1 MSIHV
6 TVNADPM
13 CVRRS
18 GLMFSDLEQ
27 IKKYERGRRRRLRL
41 EQVRQQSKNIASKIL
56 EQTKNITR
64 KELNNLENDENSKL
78 KRLHEEKLME
88 IQRRYQEDMEEIGL
102 AHESAL
108 AQPDVD
114 AILREKK
121 CKNQLIANERGKEAV
136 KRLKESTKI
145 DDNINK
151 QQERLRQ
158 VREIEDIRSSMIAN
172 LPKKKSIMKQKD
184 IDIIPTTS
192 SSTTVKPSQSSI
204 IENTATVCRKTTKQ
218 SPKKRVGKKIR
229 SKLSSYKSPKSKV
242 TIINSKKSPPQQ
254 IGVEIHRENTDELNP
269 INTEYTEVPCYSQCY
284 RKSDTESDK
293 ITSNQLSSANKDEKL
308 LKYNPSD
315 YQNDICSSNQS
326 SISSIITDDSSYFSD
341 RPSVAPI
348 ISDDLSTSKHQT
360 VLINNEIKLYDHKT
374 REKSVYNHPEG
385 LVERENIKCVPN
397 ATEMARKIA
406 EIENNNP
413 NKLKNQ
419 RLIAKKRGDDAI
431 LRNKVRRD
439 YENLMNNLDHLS
451 REERKLKSTQVNNS
465 INYNNYMNQSRRK
478 ELNDIRERKLDRA
491 YEIAIG
497 DIPDSDPEAIITLHS
512 RNDSPLSEKNNDV
525 AWETPPIDDNNELLS
540 REEQIL
546 DMLKKVER
554 QKRLLLQEFGA
565 TLPNDVFS
573 ASMTPLFIDND
584 KNEQVSSNNFEIK
597 SAVVQSPE
605 IKVINM
611 SQTNNKKTPK
621 SKKKIKKPLKS
632 ISQTS
637 TGTSEIAVQTQSQD
651 DKDKNVNGED
661 KSIQVE
667 LSPERINNLSKNLN
681 DTRKSEIPEHI
692 DPVVTII
699 THSHSDISTADSS
712 NHGVV
717 INVGH
722 GRVDITPKKLPKR
735 IETRSLP
742 SSKSGSPIK
751 RLSID
756 SKTSISAPASRAVT
770 PDNNYQD
777 ITDESTNSTTTQ
789 TSSIFEERKNS
800 TKQRKNATNRTK
812 TNYPRGANVSIDTDN
827 LSPEIKSHDV
837 SINQPYLLPR
847 RRIKYKERSDTST
860 SYASLPPVNPQQY
873 NNDGIFSN
881 FSSILELVDSSANE
895 TINRMRAN
903 VSPVSTPETPSPRT
917 MRIPSNIPNIER
929 ITRILKFNSKIDTD
943 NNEQTVHEREILN
956 QRRVI
961 RRKIPIYQHE
971 LLTYSSPSSDNI
983 EDYEYTDE
991 NNDEF
996 EAMKHEEE
1004 LQNSCTEKIASL
1016 TALIEKLRDE
1026 KRDIELSML
1035 APSDDTVLMKLP
1047 SPKLKPGSR
1056 VQELQNLVEN
1066 IELIHDELAKTLAES
1081 GNNLIM
1087 KNNGKMDQL
1096 VSSPVYSDEVSPVM
1110 NADNFKGKPR
1120 IISDERVHFDLR
1132 RIRRTHDEIQTAK
1145 IDKIYQHHDIN
1156 DNNIVEKLSQ
1166 EILELSKNVGMK
1178 DISSKMPEKNDQWD
1192 KNDVEFTPI
1201 LADIPKI
1208 SNKSPGSSGGNGQL
1222 GTDTNF
1228 VARQELSTIDE
1239 LDTTDTATRSYISAK
1254 HSPKKQQR
1262 TPSKRQQT
1270 NNKHVSINNQETPTN
1285 NENPSTSMRKSPI
1298 NNSEKNDKHTSP
1310 LSTSKKHQQR
1320 QEQRNDNNTGE
1331 NLSIEKSVKSPD
1343 SFLTHY
1349 SARNFGGGDFF
1360 DRINIKNAITSYET
1374 KIKCEKKLSSSSNSL
1389 SGFSGI
1395 SHILTTSSS
1404 KSSDIITSQFKTIES
1419 QLEEMGLLSLI
1430 PIARKTREAS
1440 ALSSSSNS
1448 DTTLTINKRTKSSM
1462 KKLHDGNS
1470 LAILDFSDVSSIS
1483 IREAS
1488 KSTER
1493 TVLMKA
1499 RTSTPN
1505 IQNHNYTSEKSN
1517 ATTTSGTSSKSLQDY
1532 SDSLASKILTI
1543 H

>member
-6 TVNADPM
+6 TVNTDPM
-13 CVRRS
+13 CIRRS

-56 EQTKNITR
+56 EQTKNITK
-64 KELNNLENDENSKL
+64 KELINLENNENSKL

-108 AQPDVD
+108 AQPNVD
-114 AILREKK
+114 AILKEKK
-121 CKNQLIANERGKEAV
+121 CKNQLIANERGKEAA
-136 KRLKESTKI
+136 KRLKDSTKI
-145 DDNINK
+145 DDNIIK

-172 LPKKKSIMKQKD
+172 LPKKNSIMKQKD
-184 IDIIPTTS
+184 TEKIPTTS
-192 SSTTVKPSQSSI
+192 STTVVPSQSSI
-204 IENTATVCRKTTKQ
+204 TENAITLCRKTTKQ
-218 SPKKRVGKKIR
+218 SPKKRIGKKIR
-229 SKLSSYKSPKSKV
+229 GKLSSYKSPKPKV
-242 TIINSKKSPPQQ
+242 TINSSKKSSPQR
-254 IGVEIHRENTDELNP
+254 INVEIHRENTDELNP
-269 INTEYTEVPCYSQCY
+269 INIEYNEVPCYSQCY
-284 RKSDTESDK
+284 RKNDSESGK
-293 ITSNQLSSANKDEKL
+293 TMSNHLSSANKDEKL
-308 LKYNPSD
+308 LQYNPSD

-326 SISSIITDDSSYFSD
+326 SICSIMTDDSSYFSD
-341 RPSVAPI
+341 RPSLTVAPI
-348 ISDDLSTSKHQT
+348 ISDDLPTSKHQT
-360 VLINNEIKLYDHKT
+360 SLINNEIKLYDHKT

-397 ATEMARKIA
+397 ATEMARKII
-406 EIENNNP
+406 EIENNTP
-413 NKLKNQ
+413 NKMKNQ
-419 RLIAKKRGDDAI
+419 RLIAKKRGNDAI
-431 LRNKVRRD
+431 LRDKVRRD
-439 YENLMNNLDHLS
+439 YDNLMNNLDHLS

-465 INYNNYMNQSRRK
+465 INCNNYMNQCRRK
-478 ELNDIRERKLDRA
+478 ELNDIRERKLERA
-491 YEIAIG
+491 YEIATDYIH
-497 DIPDSDPEAIITLHS
+497 DSDPEAIVTLHS
-512 RNDSPLSEKNNDV
+512 KCDSPLSDKNDDV
-525 AWETPPIDDNNELLS
+525 AWETPPFDGNNELS

-546 DMLKKVER
+546 EMLKKVER

-573 ASMTPLFIDND
+573 ASMTPLFIDDD
-584 KNEQVSSNNFEIK
+584 KNEQVSSKDIEVK
-597 SAVVQSPE
+597 SPE

-611 SQTNNKKTPK
+611 SQINNKKISK
-621 SKKKIKKPLKS
+621 SKKKTKKLSKS

-637 TGTSEIAVQTQSQD
+637 SGTSEIAVQTQSQD
-651 DKDKNVNGED
+651 ERDKNINGED

-681 DTRKSEIPEHI
+681 DKKKSEIPEHI
-692 DPVVTII
+692 EPVVTII
-699 THSHSDISTADSS
+699 THSNSDISNADSS
-712 NHGVV
+712 NHGIV

-722 GRVDITPKKLPKR
+722 GRVDITPKKFPKR

-742 SSKSGSPIK
+742 SSKSGSPVK

-756 SKTSISAPASRAVT
+756 SKTSTSAPASRAAT
-770 PDNNYQD
+770 PDQNYHD
-777 ITDESTNSTTTQ
+777 TTDESTSSTITQ
-789 TSSIFEERKNS
+789 TNM
-800 TKQRKNATNRTK
+800 KQRKNAANITK
-812 TNYPRGANVSIDTDN
+812 INYPRGTKVSVGTDN
-827 LSPEIKSHDV
+827 SSPETKSHDV
-837 SINQPYLLPR
+837 SINQPYILPR

-860 SYASLPPVNPQQY
+860 SYASLPPVNPQQH
-873 NNDGIFSN
+873 NDDGIISN

-929 ITRILKFNSKIDTD
+929 ITRILKFNSRIDTD
-943 NNEQTVHEREILN
+943 NNERTVHEHEILN

-961 RRKIPIYQHE
+961 RKIPIYQHE
-971 LLTYSSPSSDNI
+971 IYNGPSNSRDNI
-983 EDYEYTDE
+983 DEYEYTDE

-996 EAMKHEEE
+996 EALKHEEE

-1016 TALIEKLRDE
+1016 TALIDKLRDE
-1026 KRDIELSML
+1026 KRDIELSMF
-1035 APSDDTVLMKLP
+1035 APSDDTVLMRLP
-1047 SPKLKPGSR
+1047 ASKSMPGSR

-1087 KNNGKMDQL
+1087 KNNGKMEEIIL
-1096 VSSPVYSDEVSPVM
+1096 SPVDSGEVSPVM
-1110 NADNFKGKPR
+1110 NADNLQRKPR
-1120 IISDERVHFDLR
+1120 IIRNERVHFDVQ
-1132 RIRRTHDEIQTAK
+1132 RIHRGHNDIQTSK
-1145 IDKIYQHHDIN
+1145 IDGTYERNDIN
-1156 DNNIVEKLSQ
+1156 DSNIVEKLSQ
-1166 EILELSKNVGMK
+1166 EILELSKNVGMT
-1178 DISSKMPEKNDQWD
+1178 DISSKMPEKN
-1192 KNDVEFTPI
+1192 ESGFTPV
-1201 LADIPKI
+1201 LTDIPKI
-1208 SNKSPGSSGGNGQL
+1208 SGSSVGNGQFR
-1222 GTDTNF
+1222 TDTKF
-1228 VARQELSTIDE
+1228 VRQELSTIDE
-1239 LDTTDTATRSYISAK
+1239 LDTTDTATRSYISAN
-1254 HSPKKQQR
+1254 HSPKKPQR
-1262 TPSKRQQT
+1262 TPNKRQT
-1270 NNKHVSINNQETPTN
+1270 NNKHVSTNNQETLTN
-1285 NENPSTSMRKSPI
+1285 NENPSTSIQRSPI
-1298 NNSEKNDKHTSP
+1298 NNSGKNDKHTSP
-1310 LSTSKKHQQR
+1310 LSATKNHHQQQQQR
-1320 QEQRNDNNTGE
+1320 QQQQQQQQQQRNDDNNGE

-1404 KSSDIITSQFKTIES
+1404 TSSDIITSQFKTIES

-1517 ATTTSGTSSKSLQDY
+1517 LTTTSGTSGKSLQDY